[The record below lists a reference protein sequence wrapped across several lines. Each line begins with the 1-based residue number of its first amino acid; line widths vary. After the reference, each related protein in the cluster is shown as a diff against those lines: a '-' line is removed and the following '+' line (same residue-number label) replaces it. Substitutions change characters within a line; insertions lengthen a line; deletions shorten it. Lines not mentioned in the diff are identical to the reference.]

1 MDENLISTQ
10 DTIPEEENAAA
21 EAAENEQEN
30 IEVPEESNDGAE
42 EKPAEQDEGALLP
55 GISIKFNKKN
65 IDLSHEEA
73 VTYAQKG
80 MKYDQISEE
89 YSLLHKH
96 STDLKELIDHAGRS
110 GKSLS
115 EFVEGIKEAEINVI
129 RQQCKETAGGNEEY
143 EQLLFDK
150 ALKER
155 NLKLQEYNDSIA
167 SKEKEEQESFEK
179 SLADAVISINKIN
192 PDITDVT
199 QIPESVIKTAQKD
212 GISIREAYLL
222 NEYAERKAVEAAE
235 KAEKSA
241 KEKSSG
247 SLKDDANDTDTGTAA
262 FLKGLW
268 S

>member
-1 MDENLISTQ
+1 MDENLNPTQ
-10 DTIPEEENAAA
+10 DTTPEEENLAA

-30 IEVPEESNDGAE
+30 IEVPEKSNDGAE
-42 EKPAEQDEGALLP
+42 EKPAESDEGTLLP

-80 MKYDQISEE
+80 MKYDQIEA
-89 YSLLHKH
+89 
-96 STDLKELIDHAGRS
+96 DLQKLKDHAARE

-115 EFVEGIKEAEINVI
+115 EFVAGLEEASINVI

-155 NLKLQEYNDSIA
+155 NLKLQEYNESIA
-167 SKEKEEQESFEK
+167 SKEKEEQANFEK

-222 NEYAERKAVEAAE
+222 NEYAERKAVEAA
-235 KAEKSA
+235 KRAEESA

-247 SLKDDANDTDTGTAA
+247 SLKDEANDTDTGMSS

-268 S
+268 G